1 MHFFK
6 GKNNPFFI
14 QKIFITLL
22 IKMGEGSKNRERVIL
37 KNIYIYK
44 QSKEP
49 KKTHLHRRLH
59 RMTHTHEAVVGVL
72 FD

>member
-1 MHFFK
+1 
-6 GKNNPFFI
+6 
-14 QKIFITLL
+14 
-22 IKMGEGSKNRERVIL
+22 MGEGSKKRERVIN
-37 KNIYIYK
+37 KRTYK

-59 RMTHTHEAVVGVL
+59 SITHTHEAVVGVL